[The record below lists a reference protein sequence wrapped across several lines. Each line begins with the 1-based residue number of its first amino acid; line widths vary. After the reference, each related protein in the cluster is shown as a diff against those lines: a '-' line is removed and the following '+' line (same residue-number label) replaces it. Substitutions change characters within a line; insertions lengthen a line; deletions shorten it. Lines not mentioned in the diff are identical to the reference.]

1 MTLSLVQPYFI
12 TRLSAVEQVASFIT
26 CNNDTYCA
34 ENSLTI
40 KFTHWFYPQI
50 IPVILM
56 RNFKQHNQLNEVH
69 SQEGM

>member
-1 MTLSLVQPYFI
+1 MTLSAFQPYFI
-12 TRLSAVEQVASFIT
+12 TSLSAVEQVASFIT
-26 CNNDTYCA
+26 CNDTYYT

-40 KFTHWFYPQI
+40 KSTRWFYPQI

-56 RNFKQHNQLNEVH
+56 KNFKQCNQLNEVH